1 MGFSL
6 TSPYQI
12 ENESLNA
19 LLQGVIN
26 RFYSLHVL
34 VVVRVGRTS
43 NKSRSVEAEVAAFL
57 KQRQNYTANI
67 EPAEGLDRKNDI
79 LVHLIPKT
87 SVAQSREETKGIR
100 SLLTNGGKTRR
111 LLGGSVVRASCRD
124 VLAVLVSVFTK
135 ETAPTS
141 DEHLLTLERVEKI
154 TRHAYARGFISAVT
168 CRHVFRLFARV
179 FRTNILCGD
188 YASTTGVFR
197 RLTLF
202 EGGGGAGDAQTIFVS
217 RNVDAPPYAFRAL
230 RRRGRDTYLLDR
242 ADVETVYKNR
252 RVTRD
257 TRLRTVA
264 PLEVSVGRARA
275 FLGLRDDDA
284 GRRGTSK

>member
-1 MGFSL
+1 
-6 TSPYQI
+6 
-12 ENESLNA
+12 
-19 LLQGVIN
+19 
-26 RFYSLHVL
+26 
-34 VVVRVGRTS
+34 
-43 NKSRSVEAEVAAFL
+43 
-57 KQRQNYTANI
+57 
-67 EPAEGLDRKNDI
+67 
-79 LVHLIPKT
+79 
-87 SVAQSREETKGIR
+87 
-100 SLLTNGGKTRR
+100 
-111 LLGGSVVRASCRD
+111 
-124 VLAVLVSVFTK
+124 LVSVFTK

-141 DEHLLTLERVEKI
+141 DEHLLTLERAEKV
-154 TRHAYARGFISAVT
+154 TRHAYARGFIPAVA

-202 EGGGGAGDAQTIFVS
+202 DGGGGAGDAQTVFVS

-230 RRRGRDTYLLDR
+230 RRRGRDTYRLDR
-242 ADVETVYKNR
+242 ADVETVYTNR

-257 TRLRTVA
+257 TRVRTVA

-284 GRRGTSK
+284 GRRGTTK